1 MATTTTTT
9 TTAIPRKSGKKDMK
23 AFVRYDGRGVAVPSS
38 LILTR
43 KMPKVGKWIEVD
55 AYKCCQP
62 TIPITTTTTTTTARA
77 TTTTTTTN
85 VPVTTTTTT
94 TNVPV
99 TTTTTTTNVPVT
111 TTTTTTASIYY
122 YNVQKYISAD
132 AFCTA
137 GSIVDVTSSAPA
149 IIGKFYDSLEVAG
162 EVIEVLATAVSG
174 GVNYTTT
181 FEGTYRDNC
190 VP

>member
-1 MATTTTTT
+1 MTTSTT

-62 TIPITTTTTTTTARA
+62 TIPITTTTTTTT
-77 TTTTTTTN
+77 
-85 VPVTTTTTT
+85 
-94 TNVPV
+94 
-99 TTTTTTTNVPVT
+99 NVPVT

-122 YNVQKYISAD
+122 YNVQKYISVD
-132 AFCTA
+132 ALCTA

-149 IIGKFYDSLEVAG
+149 IIGKFYDSLAGPLG

-174 GVNYTTT
+174 GVDYTTT
-181 FEGTYRDNC
+181 FQGLSRDTC

>member
-1 MATTTTTT
+1 MTTSTT

-62 TIPITTTTTTTTARA
+62 TIPITTTTTTTT
-77 TTTTTTTN
+77 
-85 VPVTTTTTT
+85 
-94 TNVPV
+94 
-99 TTTTTTTNVPVT
+99 NVPVT

-122 YNVQKYISAD
+122 YNVQKYISVA
-132 AFCTA
+132 ALCTA

-149 IIGKFYDSLEVAG
+149 IIGKFYDSLAGPLG

-174 GVNYTTT
+174 GVDYTTT
-181 FEGTYRDNC
+181 FQGLSRDTC

>member
-99 TTTTTTTNVPVT
+99 TTTTTTT
-111 TTTTTTASIYY
+111 ASIYY

>member
-1 MATTTTTT
+1 MTTSTT

-62 TIPITTTTTTTTARA
+62 TIPITTTTTTTT
-77 TTTTTTTN
+77 N

-122 YNVQKYISAD
+122 YNVQKYISVD
-132 AFCTA
+132 ALCTA

-149 IIGKFYDSLEVAG
+149 IIGKFYDSLAGPLG

-174 GVNYTTT
+174 GVDYTTT
-181 FEGTYRDNC
+181 FQGLSRDTC

>member
-1 MATTTTTT
+1 MTTSTT

-62 TIPITTTTTTTTARA
+62 TIPITTTTTTTT
-77 TTTTTTTN
+77 
-85 VPVTTTTTT
+85 
-94 TNVPV
+94 
-99 TTTTTTTNVPVT
+99 NVPVT

-122 YNVQKYISAD
+122 YNVQKYKSLEAL
-132 AFCTA
+132 CTA

-149 IIGKFYDSLEVAG
+149 IIGKFYDSLAGPLG

-174 GVNYTTT
+174 GVDYTTT
-181 FEGTYRDNC
+181 FQGLSRDTC